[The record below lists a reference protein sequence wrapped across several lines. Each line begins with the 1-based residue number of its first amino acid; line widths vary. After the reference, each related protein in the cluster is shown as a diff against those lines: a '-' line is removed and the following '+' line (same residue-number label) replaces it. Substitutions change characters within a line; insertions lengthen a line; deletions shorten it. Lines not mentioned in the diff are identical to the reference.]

1 MDLIEL
7 NGRSGSFEG
16 ASSTIKPPFLKLPLE
31 IHRQIYGYLL
41 INPILADANCLSKE
55 YCDQYDLSPEILRT
69 CRQIYNGASEVLYGC
84 NTFIIACMPGKRFKT
99 PLKRHMYSFE
109 QRTPD
114 WRHQFDTFSIKPWPA
129 IKQVRHWR
137 VIAVCKEAE
146 AAFRDFGLVQFSQA
160 ISLDPPKSLQILIS
174 PKLQASEVNAS
185 DYRLIQ
191 LNALFSL
198 VRGPFSILRNIGRFT
213 VEGARWT
220 EVRCLLPERTESSD
234 RRPTPAKP
242 FHDIAP
248 KLWMGLKALIE
259 GNSPVKPM
267 FLMFE
272 KLIAY
277 AQAFERNKVCRDE
290 MRMPFGTRK
299 SAREKHRSML
309 SSGSTALG
317 YDPEAYLDY
326 WHGIFDVTQSKSPF
340 ECSPIEEGL
349 KLAQIASEENN
360 VAAFRMQRGKLIKE
374 LDPRRQCIDAAAAN
388 LVKFIERHKVQGGM
402 FDPQMNASMAAKIPI
417 KELEIADDLLEKF
430 SDLFS
435 RRIPADLLQH
445 VWNIKPELYFKWQF
459 MPQNLL
465 QEQARYALYHNKD
478 FREFVGLLKS
488 ACNELYEQ
496 YLEIQ
501 RTWEDLVQDL
511 KQTGGD
517 VCINSDT
524 AIRDLLDCYRI

>member
-1 MDLIEL
+1 
-7 NGRSGSFEG
+7 
-16 ASSTIKPPFLKLPLE
+16 
-31 IHRQIYGYLL
+31 
-41 INPILADANCLSKE
+41 
-55 YCDQYDLSPEILRT
+55 
-69 CRQIYNGASEVLYGC
+69 
-84 NTFIIACMPGKRFKT
+84 
-99 PLKRHMYSFE
+99 
-109 QRTPD
+109 
-114 WRHQFDTFSIKPWPA
+114 
-129 IKQVRHWR
+129 
-137 VIAVCKEAE
+137 
-146 AAFRDFGLVQFSQA
+146 
-160 ISLDPPKSLQILIS
+160 LDPPKSLQILIS

-191 LNALFSL
+191 LNVLFSL

-220 EVRCLLPERTESSD
+220 EVRCLLPERTELSD
-234 RRPTPAKP
+234 RRSTPAKP

-248 KLWMGLKALIE
+248 KLWMGLKGLIE
-259 GNSPVKPM
+259 GNGPVKPM

-277 AQAFERNKVCRDE
+277 TQAFERNKVCRDE

-309 SSGSTALG
+309 SSGLTAIG

-326 WHGIFDVTQSKSPF
+326 WRGIFDVTLSNSPF

-360 VAAFRMQRGKLIKE
+360 VAAFRIQRGKLIKE
-374 LDPRRQCIDAAAAN
+374 LNPRRQRIDAAAAN
-388 LVKFIERHKVQGGM
+388 LVEFIERHKVQGGM

-417 KELEIADDLLEKF
+417 KELEIADDLLERF

-478 FREFVGLLKS
+478 WREFIGLFKS